1 MREKLRAFLN
11 RPIEG
16 DAERR
21 RALIVA
27 AVVMLGAA
35 ALFLTLGDDG
45 GERGGERAAAPQP
58 DEERSDVGGTAPPAP
73 GPASGPAEPVAP
85 EPSEVVPLPSELPDD
100 PPEVAEDDRDAA
112 ERAGRTFAE
121 DYLQFQARD
130 LDAQEIRRASGEL
143 RDRIEQT
150 PRGRGTEAGR
160 ENPAE
165 VEDVTSEV
173 ADERTI
179 VVTATVERLGA
190 SYPVRMSLT
199 DDPDLGWIVSALQS
213 NDD

>member
-58 DEERSDVGGTAPPAP
+58 GSDVGGTAPPAP

-100 PPEVAEDDRDAA
+100 PPEVAEDDRAAA

-190 SYPVRMSLT
+190 SYPLRMSLT